1 MELRDEIVINAPKN
15 VVYDALNDEEILCE
29 CIPGCE
35 ELVRLSPTEL
45 EAKVLLKVGPVK
57 ARFGGT
63 VTLDPTGA
71 PDAFNIVGEGKGG
84 AAGFAKGGAVVK
96 LVEVEG
102 GTLLHY
108 DAHAE
113 VGGRI
118 AQLGSRLIRG
128 TASKLSSKF
137 FESLAAAVDEIDQT

>member
-1 MELRDEIVINAPKN
+1 MRVHTWLRGVSTAFSDGTGGQG
-15 VVYDALNDEEILCE
+15 LTQ
-29 CIPGCE
+29 G
-35 ELVRLSPTEL
+35 R
-45 EAKVLLKVGPVK
+45 PVK